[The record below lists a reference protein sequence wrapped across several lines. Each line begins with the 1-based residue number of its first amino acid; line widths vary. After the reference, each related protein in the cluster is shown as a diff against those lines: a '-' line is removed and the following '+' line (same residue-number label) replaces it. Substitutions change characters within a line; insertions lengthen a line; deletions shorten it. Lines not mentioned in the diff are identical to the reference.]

1 MVPNL
6 SLQNLECVET
16 GKEFMLKH
24 GYIKNDFDVR
34 AWAAPEFV
42 EQAAKDLI
50 EEKWKKTT
58 APEAARGDGAADRV
72 EAYWIRILNM
82 TTIFR
87 IAAVRQR

>member
-34 AWAAPEFV
+34 AWAAPEFL
-42 EQAAKDLI
+42 ERAAKELI
-50 EEKWKKTT
+50 EEQWKKKT
-58 APEAARGDGAADRV
+58 AEKLPEASELQAEAR
-72 EAYWIRILNM
+72 RIG
-82 TTIFR
+82 
-87 IAAVRQR
+87 